1 MVNNISSD
9 RVIHFL
15 NQHYT
20 KQTISLTVL
29 YKHVLCI
36 TLCSPDAPIVMPD
49 LPYAT
54 MPEQATFNS
63 HGGRYYNSD
72 WEFSIDVPAGV
83 IPKDQEVTI
92 KMGACAYGPFDIPEN
107 YHVAS
112 GFICVVANEP
122 FLEPVNLTLE
132 HCLVPLDDQEDSK
145 VVILRSDHSVVS
157 EEKFRFLPLPNTPE
171 ISPDTLSFQLRDLC
185 ILCAARKTDQSQS
198 SDSNQ
203 SNNDQYDSKMDTSSG
218 QDDNT
223 LNVKLGKKR
232 SRSSESLG
240 PDKNRKRMIEYAVL
254 FFEPS
259 LCKRTHPFEVVAFVC
274 HKSTIAMKVRSLCSN
289 VNVMY

>member
-1 MVNNISSD
+1 MI
-9 RVIHFL
+9 
-15 NQHYT
+15 
-20 KQTISLTVL
+20 
-29 YKHVLCI
+29 I
-36 TLCSPDAPIVMPD
+36 TLLCSPDVAIVMPD
-49 LPYAT
+49 LPYVT
-54 MPEQATFNS
+54 VPEQATFNS
-63 HGGRYYNSD
+63 RGGRYYNSD
-72 WEFSIDVPAGV
+72 WEFSIDVPAGA

-112 GFICVVANEP
+112 GFICVVANKP

-157 EEKFRFLPLPNTPE
+157 EGKLRFLPLPNTPE

-198 SDSNQ
+198 SDSTQ
-203 SNNDQYDSKMDTSSG
+203 SNNDQDDSKMDTSSG
-218 QDDNT
+218 QDDDNT
-223 LNVKLGKKR
+223 LRVKLGKKR

-254 FFEPS
+254 FFEPP
-259 LCKRTHPFEVVAFVC
+259 LCKKTRPFIVLAFVC
-274 HKSTIAMKVRSLCSN
+274 HKCTTAMKVRSLCTN